1 MNTRARSLLK
11 YWPLF
16 IVTFFVIAYVVY
28 FSVFTS
34 LRVQGM
40 YANYYDLGIMHQTT
54 HNSYQA
60 LETGDWGR
68 MLEQTNPF
76 GPEQIKRMA
85 IHTDVLMA
93 LLAPFYFFH
102 DGPETLLVIQAVV
115 VALGAYAV
123 FGIAAHI
130 FRKHYLGQYFPL
142 LFALCYL
149 FNPLIQRTTIYE
161 FHSVTLATTFLLYMF
176 YFWLKK
182 RYCWSFLFF
191 FLSLLTKEQVPLT
204 TAFFGLYV
212 LLKDINPK
220 KLWKE
225 KWAYLRQYHFSR
237 YGLLILGGS
246 IIWFLVAVKLV
257 IPYFRVDDQYH
268 FALSFYGDYGDTPLG
283 VIIGILLNPFGILGT
298 VFGPDRLYYLLFH
311 FAYFGFISL
320 LSPLTLLI
328 AAPEFGIIMLSS
340 NGNMRDITL
349 HYTAVITPFVFLSA
363 MYGASYALSFLQK
376 KKIPHAPVLLM
387 IYLALATVIAAYLY
401 GPLPGALQAD
411 TKPLTT
417 PLPDY
422 QAVQEVKQEII
433 APEDAVSTTGSLAP
447 HFTDRRYFYDFSS
460 RYKLADYVVI
470 SRFEVY
476 NGWGKDWMPGVYE
489 RLVNDSQFE
498 RVYEQNQIEVYRNTY

>member
-1 MNTRARSLLK
+1 
-11 YWPLF
+11 
-16 IVTFFVIAYVVY
+16 
-28 FSVFTS
+28 
-34 LRVQGM
+34 
-40 YANYYDLGIMHQTT
+40 
-54 HNSYQA
+54 
-60 LETGDWGR
+60 
-68 MLEQTNPF
+68 
-76 GPEQIKRMA
+76 
-85 IHTDVLMA
+85 
-93 LLAPFYFFH
+93 
-102 DGPETLLVIQAVV
+102 
-115 VALGAYAV
+115 
-123 FGIAAHI
+123 
-130 FRKHYLGQYFPL
+130 
-142 LFALCYL
+142 
-149 FNPLIQRTTIYE
+149 
-161 FHSVTLATTFLLYMF
+161 MF

-182 RYCWSFLFF
+182 RYGWSFLFF

-212 LLKDINPK
+212 LLKDIEPK

-283 VIIGILLNPFGILGT
+283 VIIGILLNPFDILGT

-328 AAPEFGIIMLSS
+328 AAPEFGITMLSS

-363 MYGASYALSFLQK
+363 MYGSSYALSFLQK

-489 RLVNDSQFE
+489 RLVNDPQFE